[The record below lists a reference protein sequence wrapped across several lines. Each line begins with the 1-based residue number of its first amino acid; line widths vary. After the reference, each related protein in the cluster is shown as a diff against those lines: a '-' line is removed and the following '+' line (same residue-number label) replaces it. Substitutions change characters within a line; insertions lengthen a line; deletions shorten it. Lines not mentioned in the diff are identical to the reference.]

1 MLFITSCTYDP
12 LWFTSLF
19 VLEGRQL
26 LHHLCNQNI
35 QWCETVDKELKSQW
49 IKWKIELQQVENLQ
63 VPKCRQPSG
72 LGRII
77 DISIH
82 HFSDGSEYGY
92 GQCSHIRYVNKDV
105 LIHRSS
111 LLGKFR
117 ASLEK
122 VMPIPRLE
130 VTAAVFSVKVACL
143 LRKELQIDSLK
154 KRFWT
159 DSQVVLAYI
168 RSNSK
173 RFQVFVANCIDQI
186 KENTRVDQW
195 HYISGK
201 ENTANNAS
209 QGLDPRRKHQVV
221 VGFMDHHSYGKLN
234 HWKTS
239 LKLLGMCCCA
249 RKNFFSLVRRVTQ
262 YRKKSQ
268 IERFIVTRTAGN
280 GFDSKG
286 RTPDD

>member
-1 MLFITSCTYDP
+1 MKIYKFQNAAS
-12 LWFTSLF
+12 
-19 VLEGRQL
+19 
-26 LHHLCNQNI
+26 HL
-35 QWCETVDKELKSQW
+35 VF
-49 IKWKIELQQVENLQ
+49 
-63 VPKCRQPSG
+63 G

-82 HFSDGSEYGY
+82 HFSDASEYGY

-105 LIHRSS
+105 LIHCSS

-186 KENTRVDQW
+186 KENTRVDQ
-195 HYISGK
+195 
-201 ENTANNAS
+201 
-209 QGLDPRRKHQVV
+209 
-221 VGFMDHHSYGKLN
+221 
-234 HWKTS
+234 
-239 LKLLGMCCCA
+239 
-249 RKNFFSLVRRVTQ
+249 
-262 YRKKSQ
+262 
-268 IERFIVTRTAGN
+268 
-280 GFDSKG
+280 
-286 RTPDD
+286 